1 MQKPAPQTK
10 ARVVFNMARIVGVE
24 LDDNWKLDFALTRIR
39 GIGWKTSQKILSD
52 LGFPP
57 KKKVGELTGEELA
70 KISSALDNFVIEGDL
85 ARLVRE
91 NITRLK
97 QIGSYRGL
105 RHSRSLPVRGQRT
118 RRNAR
123 TKRGKRK
130 TVGAF
135 RKEALAK
142 MQQAKSGS

>member
-1 MQKPAPQTK
+1 MT
-10 ARVVFNMARIVGVE
+10 MARIVGIE
-24 LDDNWKLDFALTRIR
+24 LNDNWKLDFALTRIK
-39 GIGWKTSQKILSD
+39 GVGWKTSQKIISD
-52 LGFPP
+52 LNLIP
-57 KKKVGELTGEELA
+57 KKKIGELTSDELA
-70 KISSALDNFVIEGDL
+70 RISSALEGLVIEGDL
-85 ARLVRE
+85 IRTVRE
-91 NITRLK
+91 NISRLK

-118 RRNAR
+118 RSNAR

-142 MQQAKSGS
+142 MQQAKSSN